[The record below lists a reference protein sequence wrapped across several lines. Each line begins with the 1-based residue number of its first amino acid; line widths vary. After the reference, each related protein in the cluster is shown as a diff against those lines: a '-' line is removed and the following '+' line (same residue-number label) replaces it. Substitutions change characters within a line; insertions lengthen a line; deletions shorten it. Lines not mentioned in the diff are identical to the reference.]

1 MSGDAIFLV
10 DADGELARM
19 QPAIPASEVKVQEL
33 IARYPELIA
42 DDDGGLLLIRR
53 EHPIADDHDKGG
65 RWSLD
70 HLFVTR
76 NAVPVLVEV
85 KRASDTRLRRE
96 VVGQML
102 DYAANSVAYWSA
114 GSIADIFARTCGSA
128 GCDPDETLAQFIG
141 ESDPGT
147 FWEQVDAN
155 FSAGR
160 IKLVFVA
167 DVIPP
172 ELARIVEFLNEQMRA
187 DVRAVELRWFEGENN
202 ITTLVPRVIGN
213 TARAVSQKPKRQ
225 AALQPMSC
233 EEWIATFI
241 APLGEEV
248 TAGAHAFLKLIERL
262 GGYASVARQ
271 KGSIFASFDRADGG
285 VASAFQLWKNGVIS
299 ISFKWLANCG
309 QLAHEDVRRSFYVR
323 FSESVG
329 PMSSENING
338 FPAFPA
344 KLLVNSEVVVS
355 VEPLMRELIE
365 KAVAV

>member
-19 QPAIPASEVKVQEL
+19 KPAIPASEMKVQEL
-33 IARYPELIA
+33 IARYPELIS
-42 DDDGGLLLIRR
+42 DEDGELLLIRR
-53 EHPIADDHDKGG
+53 EQPIADDHDKGG

-76 NAVPVLVEV
+76 SAVPVLVEV

-96 VVGQML
+96 VVAQML

-114 GSIADIFARTCGSA
+114 GSISESFAQTCGSA
-128 GCDPDETLAQFIG
+128 DCDPDEVLAQFIG
-141 ESDPGT
+141 DSDQEA
-147 FWEQVDAN
+147 FWDQVDAN

-187 DVRAVELRWFEGENN
+187 DVRAVELRWFEGESS

-225 AALQPMSC
+225 AVMQPMSC
-233 EEWIATFI
+233 EEWIAPFI
-241 APLGEEV
+241 APTGNEA
-248 TAGAHAFLKLIERL
+248 TAGAHAFLELTERL
-262 GGYASVARQ
+262 GGYARVARQ
-271 KGSIFASFDRADGG
+271 HGSIFAMFDRAGGG
-285 VASAFQLWKNGVIS
+285 VAFAFQLWKNGVVS
-299 ISFKWLANCG
+299 VSFRWLANCR
-309 QLAHEDVRRSFYVR
+309 QLADEEVRRSFYVR
-323 FSESVG
+323 FVETVG

-344 KLLVNSEVVVS
+344 RLLIDRQVIGRI
-355 VEPLMRELIE
+355 EPLMRALVE
-365 KAVAV
+365 KAIAD

>member
-19 QPAIPASEVKVQEL
+19 KPAIPASEMKVQEL

-42 DDDGGLLLIRR
+42 DEDGELLLIRR
-53 EHPIADDHDKGG
+53 EQPIADDHDKGG

-128 GCDPDETLAQFIG
+128 GCDPDEVLSQFIG

-187 DVRAVELRWFEGENN
+187 DVRAVELRWFEGENS

-213 TARAVSQKPKRQ
+213 TARAISQKPKRQ
-225 AALQPMSC
+225 AVLQSMSC
-233 EEWIATFI
+233 EDWIATFI
-241 APLGEEV
+241 APLGEEAA
-248 TAGAHAFLKLIERL
+248 AGAHAFLELTERL
-262 GGYASVARQ
+262 GGYTNVARQ
-271 KGSIFASFDRADGG
+271 QGSIFAMFDRADGG
-285 VASAFQLWKNGVIS
+285 VAFAFQLWKNSVVS
-299 ISFKWLANCG
+299 ISFRWLANCP
-309 QLAHEDVRRSFYVR
+309 QLADEQVRRSFYVR
-323 FSESVG
+323 FVEAVG
-329 PMSSENING
+329 PLTSDNVNG

-344 KLLVNSEVVVS
+344 KFLADEDVVTRI
-355 VEPLMRELIE
+355 EPLMCELVERAI
-365 KAVAV
+365 AI